1 MLAIPELTAA
11 ARAQLQGLIGTNTR
25 GAQDL
30 LDRFDRWGQDLIEAF
45 AQLYPIETA
54 LPQLIEVM
62 AAAHLHRDEEL
73 QQRDRERVLEQ
84 DWFQSEKTIGYV
96 AYADLFAKNLKGIN
110 KRIPYL
116 KDLGITYLHLLPI
129 LKPRPGANDGGYA
142 VMDYRALRED
152 LGSMKELRSTAD
164 KLHDSGISLTLD
176 LVLNHVAQE
185 HEWAEKAR
193 SGDATYR
200 EYFYVYPDRTI
211 PDEYEKT
218 LLEVFPDFAPG
229 NFTWDDK
236 LQGWVWTTFN
246 SYQWDVNWSNP
257 AVFCEYAD
265 IIANLANHGVDCIR
279 LDAIAFMWK
288 RMGTICQGEPE
299 VHVITQALRAFAR
312 ILCPSMIFKAEAIV
326 GPAQVGAYFGEG
338 KHAGKVSD
346 LAYHNSLMVQ
356 IWSAIAA
363 KDTSLMVHTMS
374 RFSGLPNTTAWGVYL
389 RCHDDIGW
397 AIDDTDAHE
406 VGLNGHDHRLFLAE
420 YFEGNFFGSLATG
433 QPFMPDPVS
442 GERRTSGTGA
452 SLAGIEKAI
461 KLKDEKLLNQAIDR
475 YLCAYTMV
483 FGFAGIPL
491 LYMGDEIGLLNDH
504 SYLKDETKK
513 EDNRWIHRPKMNW
526 RVADAAAAGE
536 LDDKPAGRIYNRIKH
551 VIDVRKSLPSLHA
564 SVATT
569 VRAGSGKG
577 VVIFDR
583 KHPAGDLIEVY
594 NLSESSRWLGSQEL
608 SGMTGKVTD
617 HLTGHTFEI
626 GNGVPLAPYEVR
638 WFSQA

>member
-1 MLAIPELTAA
+1 
-11 ARAQLQGLIGTNTR
+11 
-25 GAQDL
+25 
-30 LDRFDRWGQDLIEAF
+30 
-45 AQLYPIETA
+45 
-54 LPQLIEVM
+54 
-62 AAAHLHRDEEL
+62 
-73 QQRDRERVLEQ
+73 
-84 DWFQSEKTIGYV
+84 
-96 AYADLFAKNLKGIN
+96 
-110 KRIPYL
+110 
-116 KDLGITYLHLLPI
+116 
-129 LKPRPGANDGGYA
+129 
-142 VMDYRALRED
+142 
-152 LGSMKELRSTAD
+152 
-164 KLHDSGISLTLD
+164 
-176 LVLNHVAQE
+176 
-185 HEWAEKAR
+185 
-193 SGDATYR
+193 
-200 EYFYVYPDRTI
+200 
-211 PDEYEKT
+211 
-218 LLEVFPDFAPG
+218 
-229 NFTWDDK
+229 
-236 LQGWVWTTFN
+236 
-246 SYQWDVNWSNP
+246 
-257 AVFCEYAD
+257 
-265 IIANLANHGVDCIR
+265 
-279 LDAIAFMWK
+279 
-288 RMGTICQGEPE
+288 
-299 VHVITQALRAFAR
+299 
-312 ILCPSMIFKAEAIV
+312 
-326 GPAQVGAYFGEG
+326 
-338 KHAGKVSD
+338 
-346 LAYHNSLMVQ
+346 
-356 IWSAIAA
+356 
-363 KDTSLMVHTMS
+363 MVHTMS

-526 RVADAAAAGE
+526 RVADAAATGE

-608 SGMTGKVTD
+608 GGMTGKVTD